1 MPVLGNVP
9 PARQGHTRGRRRA
22 YAIPVTR
29 ASILVLGLETALRV
43 LLELFRG
50 RPVTL
55 VKYVRGDGSLALGPG
70 NAQRVRLVCTR
81 QDRGRRRVTHVTQ
94 GLSLLDRLLIALG
107 VPQGASR
114 GLVNH
119 IARYAPPASSL
130 RITDRVHAKCV
141 QEAGSRSP
149 TRLGAVF
156 ALAERSLPRL
166 GNPSV
171 KPVLP
176 VNSLRKGPW
185 DAPTALRGPL
195 LARERPI
202 VPPVYPGLIRRHLLP
217 PCVSIA
223 RQGRSR
229 VRWRPRA
236 ALAQLG
242 STQTRAVP
250 LCVWSVTQEH
260 GRRSKVVQIVSS
272 VPVELFQRQEA
283 LY

>member
-1 MPVLGNVP
+1 
-9 PARQGHTRGRRRA
+9 
-22 YAIPVTR
+22 
-29 ASILVLGLETALRV
+29 
-43 LLELFRG
+43 
-50 RPVTL
+50 
-55 VKYVRGDGSLALGPG
+55 VKHVRGVGFLALGPG

-81 QDRGRRRVTHVTQ
+81 QDKVRRRVIHVTQ
-94 GLSLLDRLLIALG
+94 GLSLSDRRLIALV

-119 IARYAPPASSL
+119 IARNALPASSP
-130 RITDRVHAKCV
+130 RNTGRVHATRV

-149 TRLGAVF
+149 TRLSAGF
-156 ALAERSLPRL
+156 APVERSLPRL

-171 KPVLP
+171 KPVLL
-176 VNSLRKGPW
+176 VDSLRKGLW
-185 DAPTALRGPL
+185 DAPTALQEPL
-195 LARERPI
+195 LALERPI

-260 GRRSKVVQIVSS
+260 GRRSKGGQIVCS